1 MSEALNTAK
10 LIWGVLKDGAKT
22 DVSGTT
28 VSIVPKDTTVANY
41 TDWQGPTCYAE
52 GNLISLPPEDET
64 QSAIQLV
71 KTIGDGAT
79 NARGWLSRARLI

>member
-41 TDWQGPTCYAE
+41 TD
-52 GNLISLPPEDET
+52 
-64 QSAIQLV
+64 
-71 KTIGDGAT
+71 
-79 NARGWLSRARLI
+79 